1 MSELQNISVGF
12 LKWPPACHLLA
23 CCSRYIRISLSRGR
37 ETLQVLR
44 MPRGRGWAAKSFS
57 SVFGEE
63 AGWLAGWCG
72 ALALSVP
79 CSLAILTSPNYAGS
93 PEEQD
98 RPSPR
103 AETLDGAVLPSPSLC
118 KTSSQCF
125 TLWFSN
131 IACELKSSQCL
142 LKMQIP
148 GPSLGPA
155 EVIAWSRGPGTCC

>member
-1 MSELQNISVGF
+1 MGF
-12 LKWPPACHLLA
+12 LKWPPVCHLLA

-44 MPRGRGWAAKSFS
+44 MLSGRGWAAESFS
-57 SVFGEE
+57 PVFGEE
-63 AGWLAGWCG
+63 AGWLTGWCG
-72 ALALSVP
+72 ALAVSVP
-79 CSLAILTSPNYAGS
+79 RSLAVLTSPNYAGS

-125 TLWFSN
+125 MLWFSN

-148 GPSLGPA
+148 GPSLGPT
-155 EVIAWSRGPGTCC
+155 EVIAWSGSPGTCC

>member
-125 TLWFSN
+125 MLWFSN

-142 LKMQIP
+142 LNVK
-148 GPSLGPA
+148 
-155 EVIAWSRGPGTCC
+155 VITGHFYYFPNICLC

>member
-1 MSELQNISVGF
+1 MVVAGLPSPSAL
-12 LKWPPACHLLA
+12 
-23 CCSRYIRISLSRGR
+23 SL
-37 ETLQVLR
+37 
-44 MPRGRGWAAKSFS
+44 
-57 SVFGEE
+57 GEE
-63 AGWLAGWCG
+63 AGWLTGWCG

-79 CSLAILTSPNYAGS
+79 RSLAILTSPNYAGS

-125 TLWFSN
+125 MLWFSN

-148 GPSLGPA
+148 GPSLGPT
-155 EVIAWSRGPGTCC
+155 EVIAWSRGPGTCY